1 MISRWMIATNNE
13 GKLLEF
19 KKFFEGKVSFESF
32 KSIGKKSPEE
42 PYKTFLENA
51 LEKARYA
58 SLVTNLP
65 SIADDSGL
73 IVDYLGGLPG
83 VRSARFASIS
93 SGKKC
98 QQDEE
103 NIKKL
108 LSCMRPAKSFAQ
120 RRCRFIATIVA
131 LKSHDDPDPIV
142 SRGVWEGLV
151 AFEPKGEKGFGYDPI
166 FYLPEEKKTAG
177 QLMLHEKIE
186 FSHRG
191 KALKKISME
200 LFQRF
205 KK

>member
-1 MISRWMIATNNE
+1 MSKWMIATNNE

-19 KKFFEGKVSFESF
+19 KKFFEGKVYLESF

-42 PYKTFLENA
+42 PHKTFLENA

-58 SLVTNLP
+58 SLVSRLP

-73 IVDYLGGLPG
+73 VVDYLGGLPG
-83 VRSARFASIS
+83 VRSARFASVS
-93 SGKKC
+93 SGRKR

-108 LSCMRPAKSFAQ
+108 LGCMRSAKTFAQ
-120 RRCRFIATIVA
+120 RRCRFITMIVA

-151 AFEPKGEKGFGYDPI
+151 AFEPKGERGFGYDPI
-166 FYLPEEKKTAG
+166 FYLPEEKKTAA
-177 QLMLHEKIE
+177 QLLLHEKTE
-186 FSHRG
+186 VSHRG
-191 KALKKISME
+191 KALKKISLE
-200 LFQRF
+200 LFKRF
-205 KK
+205 KN